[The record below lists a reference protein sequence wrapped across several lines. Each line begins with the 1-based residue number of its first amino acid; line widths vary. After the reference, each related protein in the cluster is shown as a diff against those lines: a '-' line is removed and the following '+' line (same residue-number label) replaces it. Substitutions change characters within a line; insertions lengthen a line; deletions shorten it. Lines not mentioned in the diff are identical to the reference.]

1 MDIAEFEHISMIV
14 GLTALVVY
22 MMFIIY
28 KLGKEARAGRYGYF
42 ILFGALGLGVF
53 GFVAKSVIVRMLNL

>member
-1 MDIAEFEHISMIV
+1 MDIVEFENVSLIV

-28 KLGKEARAGRYGYF
+28 KLGKEAKVGRYGYF
-42 ILFGALGLGVF
+42 ILFGALGLGVI

>member
-1 MDIAEFEHISMIV
+1 MDIAEFENISLVV
-14 GLTALVVY
+14 GLTALVIY

-28 KLGKEARAGRYGYF
+28 KLGKEAKVGRYGYF

-53 GFVAKSVIVRMLNL
+53 GFVVKSVIVRMLNL